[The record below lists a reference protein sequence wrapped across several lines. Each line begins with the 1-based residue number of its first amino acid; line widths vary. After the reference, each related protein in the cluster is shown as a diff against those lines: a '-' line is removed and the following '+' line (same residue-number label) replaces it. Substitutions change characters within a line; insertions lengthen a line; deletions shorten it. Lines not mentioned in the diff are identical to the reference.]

1 MYSVMQPLQFSNY
14 ALVTY
19 LLMVTRVLII
29 SVGGDLVLQAYDQ
42 HLNMILGDVEEVVT
56 TVEID
61 DETYEEIVRVCCNLK
76 ILLLNFKLQ
85 QYLLQRSY
93 HVKLE
98 IVSVFFNTCCVS
110 DCWKLMK
117 VRAFQ
122 HCLGKQILF
131 AEPFHM

>member
-1 MYSVMQPLQFSNY
+1 MYSVMQPPQFSNY

-29 SVGGDLVLQAYDQ
+29 SVGGDLALQAYDQ

-93 HVKLE
+93 RVKLE
-98 IVSVFFNTCCVS
+98 IVSVFLNTCCVS

-117 VRAFQ
+117 VRAFSIVRVNR
-122 HCLGKQILF
+122 C
-131 AEPFHM
+131 